1 MNFFGQIQGLIFGRY
16 PASLQRLFSQAPRS
30 LAICVSEDSPDSNTL
45 IPVLYF
51 DNFSSQSVAVDTGST
66 VVRTTTGRQLEDHAL
81 FLASKLEALREAGF
95 VVPKVILVVNSPGGA
110 VTEFT
115 GPYHALMDL
124 RNALERTFPSAYLE
138 VIGDRV
144 VASGGYMLS
153 AAGHRIKVPEGCY
166 IGSIGVVAQAPNV
179 FSFLERLGIKV
190 EVVTAGQRKRTLH
203 PFVNPDDFSA
213 ARGEFASD
221 LEKVHVFFK
230 YVVNR
235 SRPHLAP
242 EAMDGT
248 AMVAYVATQ
257 PGQETYAGLFDEL
270 IQSPGAYLA
279 EVAQAGRLI
288 HMGSRPAG
296 RLSRFAWRASSL
308 IGAIVGLATKGATIE
323 IRAVEFFPF
332 SG

>member
-1 MNFFGQIQGLIFGRY
+1 MNLFGATHGLMFGKY
-16 PASLQRLFSQAPRS
+16 PAALQRLFNQAPKS
-30 LAICVSEDSPDSNTL
+30 LGFCLSEDNSESGNL

-51 DNFSSQSVAVDTGST
+51 DNFSSHNVAVDFGSA
-66 VVRTTTGRQLEDHAL
+66 VMRTSSGRQLEDHAL
-81 FLASKLEALREAGF
+81 FLASKLEEIKAAGF
-95 VVPKVILVVNSPGGA
+95 DIPKVLLVVNSPGGA

-124 RNALERTFPSAYLE
+124 RRALGRTFPSATLE
-138 VIGDRV
+138 VVGDRIM
-144 VASGGYMLS
+144 ASGGYMLG
-153 AAGHRIKVPEGCY
+153 AAGHVIKVPEGCY

-179 FSFLERLGIKV
+179 FSFLDKLGIKV

-203 PFVNPDDFSA
+203 PYVAPEDFSA
-213 ARGEFASD
+213 ARGEFAND

-230 YVVNR
+230 YVVSK
-235 SRPHLAP
+235 SRPKLAP

-257 PGQETYAGLFDEL
+257 PGQETYSGLFDEL

-279 EVAQAGRLI
+279 QIAQDGRLV
-288 HMGSRPAG
+288 HLGSRPAG
-296 RLSRFAWRASSL
+296 RLGRFAWKATSL
-308 IGAIVGLATKGATIE
+308 IGRIASLFTNGPTVE
-323 IRAVEFFPF
+323 IRAVGFYPF